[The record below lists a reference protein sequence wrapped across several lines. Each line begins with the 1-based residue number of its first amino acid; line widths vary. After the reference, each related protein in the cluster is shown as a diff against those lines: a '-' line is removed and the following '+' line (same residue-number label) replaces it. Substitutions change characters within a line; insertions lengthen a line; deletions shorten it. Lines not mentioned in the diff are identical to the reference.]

1 MGSRIL
7 STAHGTHRGSFA
19 AVDWALFAAVGTI
32 WGSSFLFMAI
42 GLEAFRPG
50 LVTLLRILF
59 GAAVLWVLPGA
70 RTRIDRKDLGSL
82 LLLAITW
89 VAIPFTLF
97 PLAQGSVNSAIAG
110 MLNGAAPIFT
120 AVVATILFR
129 KAPGPRQ
136 LIGIPLGFLGVAAIA
151 LSAAGHGSSEAL
163 GVALILVATVCY
175 GIAFNIAA
183 PLQQKYGSLPVMAR
197 ILAIGAVLTAPI
209 GLSSI
214 PGSRF
219 DWSSLLAVAAVGV
232 LGTGIAF
239 VLMGRLVGRVG
250 ATRASI
256 VGYLI
261 PVVALVLGVLFR
273 NDVVGP
279 IAIGGVAL
287 VIAGAYLTSR
297 RESSAPGAVGRQKEP
312 SGANSDPHGAA
323 TVDPGAE
330 ERAVIGEG
338 KLDATGDLT
347 VLVDPCHLPQGDGQ
361 HRVLSRREEPGRL
374 GTIDDVPVGRIDL
387 EHLGRPEVGQPHPV
401 AVRDDRLAAG
411 TRTRSR

>member
-1 MGSRIL
+1 MGTRIL

-19 AVDWALFAAVGTI
+19 GVDWALFSVVGTI

-42 GLEAFRPG
+42 GLETFRPG
-50 LVTLLRILF
+50 LVTWLRILF
-59 GAAVLWVLPGA
+59 GVAVLWVLPGV
-70 RTRIDRKDLGSL
+70 RTRIDRADLGPL
-82 LLLAITW
+82 LLLAVTW

-163 GVALILVATVCY
+163 GVALILVATMCY

-197 ILAIGAVLTAPI
+197 ILAIGAVLTAPL
-209 GLSSI
+209 GVVSI
-214 PGSRF
+214 PGSGF
-219 DWSSLLAVAAVGV
+219 AWSSLLAVAAVGV

-261 PVVALVLGVLFR
+261 PVVALLLGVLIR

-279 IAIGGVAL
+279 SAVAGVVL
-287 VIAGAYLTSR
+287 VIIGAFLTSR
-297 RESSAPGAVGRQKEP
+297 REV
-312 SGANSDPHGAA
+312 
-323 TVDPGAE
+323 
-330 ERAVIGEG
+330 
-338 KLDATGDLT
+338 GDLT
-347 VLVDPCHLPQGDGQ
+347 SRHEVVDLT
-361 HRVLSRREEPGRL
+361 SRREVG
-374 GTIDDVPVGRIDL
+374 DV
-387 EHLGRPEVGQPHPV
+387 
-401 AVRDDRLAAG
+401 
-411 TRTRSR
+411 

>member
-1 MGSRIL
+1 MPRSCGSSPEPARRG
-7 STAHGTHRGSFA
+7 STA
-19 AVDWALFAAVGTI
+19 
-32 WGSSFLFMAI
+32 
-42 GLEAFRPG
+42 
-50 LVTLLRILF
+50 
-59 GAAVLWVLPGA
+59 
-70 RTRIDRKDLGSL
+70 RTSGPL

-151 LSAAGHGSSEAL
+151 LSAAGQGSSEAL
-163 GVALILVATVCY
+163 GVALILIATVCY

-219 DWSSLLAVAAVGV
+219 AWSSLLAVAAVGV

-279 IAIGGVAL
+279 IAIEG
-287 VIAGAYLTSR
+287 SR
-297 RESSAPGAVGRQKEP
+297 VG
-312 SGANSDPHGAA
+312 
-323 TVDPGAE
+323 
-330 ERAVIGEG
+330 
-338 KLDATGDLT
+338 
-347 VLVDPCHLPQGDGQ
+347 
-361 HRVLSRREEPGRL
+361 HRGRL
-374 GTIDDVPVGRIDL
+374 LDVPARDGGGLIIRS
-387 EHLGRPEVGQPHPV
+387 EVGYRSG
-401 AVRDDRLAAG
+401 VRSGR
-411 TRTRSR
+411 